1 MNLYKT
7 DTEDSEK
14 VTVIIPVCNRE
25 DWIGDSISS
34 VLNQTRPP
42 EEVIIVDDGST
53 DNSAGVIKSFGD
65 RVTYIYQNN
74 QGVSAAR
81 NTGIKSANFPWLAFL
96 DSDDQWHP
104 EKLASQLQFLS
115 ENPSCRVIHTDEIW
129 IRHGRRVN
137 PRKVH
142 QKHGGMIYD
151 KCLPRCV
158 ISPSSVMIHHT
169 IFEDYGLFDET
180 LPACEDYD
188 MWLRI
193 CRSEPV
199 GYVDQPLITKFGGH
213 QDQLSRSVEA
223 LDRFRVR
230 ILLDQLEN
238 YPLNQTQICQLLNVM
253 IKKADILAS
262 GSRKRENFAA
272 MRWYRGVKDRA
283 ASLQK
288 WFCVPGCNS
297 V

>member
-1 MNLYKT
+1 MNLPETYTTNSIKIST
-7 DTEDSEK
+7 
-14 VTVIIPVCNRE
+14 IIPILNRQ
-25 DWIGDSISS
+25 DWIGDAISS
-34 VLNQTRPP
+34 VLNQTQPP
-42 EEVIIVDDGST
+42 GEIIIVDDGSD
-53 DNSAGVIKSFGD
+53 DNSANVVKSFGD
-65 RVTYIYQNN
+65 QVTYIYQNN

-81 NTGIKSANFPWLAFL
+81 NTGIKAANYPWLAFL
-96 DSDDQWHP
+96 DSDDKWQP

-115 ENPSCRVIHTDEIW
+115 ENPSCRIIHTDEFW

-137 PRKVH
+137 PGKVH
-142 QKHGGMIYD
+142 QKHGGMIFD

-169 IFEDYGLFDET
+169 VFEDFGLFDET

-193 CRSEPV
+193 CRAEPV

-238 YPLNQTQICQLLNVM
+238 YPLNQTQICQLLKVL
-253 IKKADILAS
+253 IKKADILAG
-262 GSRKRENFAA
+262 GSRKRNHFPAL
-272 MRWYRGVKDRA
+272 RWYQDVKDHA
-283 ASLQK
+283 AKLQK
-288 WFCVPGCNS
+288 WFC
-297 V
+297 